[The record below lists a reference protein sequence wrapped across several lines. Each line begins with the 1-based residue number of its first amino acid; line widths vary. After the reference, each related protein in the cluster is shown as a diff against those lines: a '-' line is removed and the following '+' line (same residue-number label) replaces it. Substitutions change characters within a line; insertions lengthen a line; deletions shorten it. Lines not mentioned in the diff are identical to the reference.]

1 MYYYIKG
8 TLALLAG
15 DTAVID
21 AGGVGYRLT
30 VTQNTFAA
38 LASKLGKEAQLFT
51 YLAVRDDAMELY
63 GFASED
69 EKQFFTKLLG
79 VSGIGPKA
87 AISVLSSFT
96 PNQLVSAVQAGDA
109 KMIARANG
117 IGLKTAQKVIIELKG
132 KLDLS
137 EDTASGGALP
147 SAATEAVNALTVLG
161 YTRNEAADA
170 VKGIDGTLPLEEII
184 AMALKK
190 LNRF

>member
-21 AGGVGYRLT
+21 AGGIGYRLT

-69 EKQFFTKLLG
+69 EKLFFTKLLPC
-79 VSGIGPKA
+79 VLISTLAQPPIYLLVKRIAKIG
-87 AISVLSSFT
+87 
-96 PNQLVSAVQAGDA
+96 
-109 KMIARANG
+109 ARYES
-117 IGLKTAQKVIIELKG
+117 T
-132 KLDLS
+132 
-137 EDTASGGALP
+137 
-147 SAATEAVNALTVLG
+147 
-161 YTRNEAADA
+161 
-170 VKGIDGTLPLEEII
+170 
-184 AMALKK
+184 
-190 LNRF
+190 

>member
-8 TLALLAG
+8 TLTLLAG

-21 AGGVGYRLT
+21 AGGIGYRLT

-63 GFASED
+63 GFASEE
-69 EKQFFTKLLG
+69 EKLFFTKLLS

-87 AISVLSSFT
+87 AVSVLSAFT

-109 KMIARANG
+109 KMISRANG

-137 EDTASGGALP
+137 DDTAGVALP

-161 YTRNEAADA
+161 YTRGEAAEA
-170 VKGIDGTLPLEEII
+170 VKGIDGTLALEEII
-184 AMALKK
+184 ALALKK

>member
-38 LASKLGKEAQLFT
+38 LAPKSGKEAQLFT
-51 YLAVRDDAMELY
+51 YLAVRDDALELY

-69 EKQFFTKLLG
+69 EKRFFTKLLG
-79 VSGIGPKA
+79 VSGIGPRA
-87 AISVLSSFT
+87 AISILSAFT

-137 EDTASGGALP
+137 DDTAGGGALP

-161 YTRNEAADA
+161 YTKGEAADA
-170 VKGIDGTLPLEEII
+170 VRGIDGTLPLEEII
-184 AMALKK
+184 ALALKK

>member
-21 AGGVGYRLT
+21 AGGIGYRLT

-63 GFASED
+63 GFASEE
-69 EKQFFTKLLG
+69 EKLFFTKLLS

-87 AISVLSSFT
+87 AISVLSAFT

-109 KMIARANG
+109 KTISRAHG

-137 EDTASGGALP
+137 DDTAGGGLP

-161 YTRNEAADA
+161 YTRGEAAEA
-170 VKGIDGTLPLEEII
+170 VKGIDGTLALEEII
-184 AMALKK
+184 ALALKK
-190 LNRF
+190 LNRL

>member
-21 AGGVGYRLT
+21 AGGIGYRLT

-63 GFASED
+63 GFASEE
-69 EKQFFTKLLG
+69 EKLFFTKLLS

-87 AISVLSSFT
+87 AVSVLSAFT

-109 KMIARANG
+109 KMISRANG

-137 EDTASGGALP
+137 DDTAG
-147 SAATEAVNALTVLG
+147 ATEAVNALTVLG
-161 YTRNEAADA
+161 YTRGEAAEA
-170 VKGIDGTLPLEEII
+170 VKGIDGNLALEEII
-184 AMALKK
+184 ALALKK

>member
-21 AGGVGYRLT
+21 AGGIGYRLT

-69 EKQFFTKLLG
+69 EKLFFTKLLS

-87 AISVLSSFT
+87 AVSVLSAFT

-109 KMIARANG
+109 KMISRANG

-137 EDTASGGALP
+137 DDAAGGALP

-161 YTRNEAADA
+161 YTRGEAAEA
-170 VKGIDGTLPLEEII
+170 VKGIDGTLALEEII
-184 AMALKK
+184 ALALKK

>member
-21 AGGVGYRLT
+21 AGGIGYRLT

-63 GFASED
+63 GFASEE
-69 EKQFFTKLLG
+69 EKLFFTKLLS

-87 AISVLSSFT
+87 AVSVLSAFT

-109 KMIARANG
+109 KMISRANG

-137 EDTASGGALP
+137 DDTAGVALP

-161 YTRNEAADA
+161 YTRGEAAEA
-170 VKGIDGTLPLEEII
+170 VKGIDGTLALEEII
-184 AMALKK
+184 ALALKK

>member
-21 AGGVGYRLT
+21 AGGIGYRLT

-63 GFASED
+63 GFASEE
-69 EKQFFTKLLG
+69 EKLFFTKLLS

-87 AISVLSSFT
+87 AVSVLSAFT

-109 KMIARANG
+109 KMISRANG

-132 KLDLS
+132 KARFVGRYGGRRSAVGGNGGGERADRTGLYKRR
-137 EDTASGGALP
+137 SGGGGQRHRRYSGA
-147 SAATEAVNALTVLG
+147 
-161 YTRNEAADA
+161 
-170 VKGIDGTLPLEEII
+170 
-184 AMALKK
+184 
-190 LNRF
+190 

>member
-21 AGGVGYRLT
+21 AGGIGYRLT

-69 EKQFFTKLLG
+69 EKLFFTKLLS

-87 AISVLSSFT
+87 AVSVLSAFT

-109 KMIARANG
+109 KMISRANG

-137 EDTASGGALP
+137 DDTAGCALP

-161 YTRNEAADA
+161 YTRGEAAEA
-170 VKGIDGTLPLEEII
+170 VKGIDGTLALEEII
-184 AMALKK
+184 ALALKK

>member
-21 AGGVGYRLT
+21 AGGIGYRLT

-63 GFASED
+63 GFASEE
-69 EKQFFTKLLG
+69 EKLFFTKLLS

-87 AISVLSSFT
+87 AVSVLSAFT

-109 KMIARANG
+109 KMISRANG
-117 IGLKTAQKVIIELKG
+117 IGRKTAQKVIIELMG

-137 EDTASGGALP
+137 DDTAGGALP

-161 YTRNEAADA
+161 YTRGEAAEA
-170 VKGIDGTLPLEEII
+170 VKGIDGTLALEEII
-184 AMALKK
+184 ALALKK

>member
-21 AGGVGYRLT
+21 AGGIGYRLT

-63 GFASED
+63 GFASEE
-69 EKQFFTKLLG
+69 EKLFFTKLLS

-87 AISVLSSFT
+87 AVSVLSAFT

-109 KMIARANG
+109 KMISRANG

-132 KLDLS
+132 KLYLS
-137 EDTASGGALP
+137 DDTAGGALP
-147 SAATEAVNALTVLG
+147 SASTEAVNALTVLG
-161 YTRNEAADA
+161 YTRGEAAEA
-170 VKGIDGTLPLEEII
+170 VKGIDGTLALEEII
-184 AMALKK
+184 ALALKK

>member
-21 AGGVGYRLT
+21 AGGIGYRLT

-63 GFASED
+63 GFASEE
-69 EKQFFTKLLG
+69 EKLFFTKLLS

-87 AISVLSSFT
+87 AVSAFT

-109 KMIARANG
+109 KMISRANG

-137 EDTASGGALP
+137 DDTAGGALP

-161 YTRNEAADA
+161 YTRGEAAEA
-170 VKGIDGTLPLEEII
+170 VKGIDGTLALEEII
-184 AMALKK
+184 ALALKK

>member
-21 AGGVGYRLT
+21 AGGIGYRLT

-69 EKQFFTKLLG
+69 EKLFFTKLLG

-87 AISVLSSFT
+87 AVSVLSAFT

-109 KMIARANG
+109 KMISRANG

-137 EDTASGGALP
+137 DDTAGGALP

-161 YTRNEAADA
+161 YTRGEAAEA
-170 VKGIDGTLPLEEII
+170 VKGIDGTLALEEII
-184 AMALKK
+184 ALALKK

>member
-21 AGGVGYRLT
+21 AGGIGYRLT

-63 GFASED
+63 GFASEE
-69 EKQFFTKLLG
+69 EKLFFTKLLS

-87 AISVLSSFT
+87 AVSVLSAFT

-109 KMIARANG
+109 KMISRANG

-137 EDTASGGALP
+137 DDTVGGALP
-147 SAATEAVNALTVLG
+147 SASTEAVNALTVLG
-161 YTRNEAADA
+161 YKRGEAAEA
-170 VKGIDGTLPLEEII
+170 VKGIDGTLALEEII
-184 AMALKK
+184 ALALKK